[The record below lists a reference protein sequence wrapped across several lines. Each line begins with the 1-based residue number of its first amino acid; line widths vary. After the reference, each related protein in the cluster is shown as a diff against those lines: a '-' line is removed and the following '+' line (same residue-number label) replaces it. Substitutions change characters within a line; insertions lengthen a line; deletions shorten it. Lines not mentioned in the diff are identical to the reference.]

1 MTDDTKKDDAPA
13 EGSDEPGEDLFAEQ
27 DAERE
32 PRAADAENESEVE
45 QEAAGW
51 GPADAEAKEPALE
64 RPAAVAKP
72 GRRGV
77 ILALGAGL
85 LVGAGAGAGGMYLWG
100 PRRRRSGGPRGPEL
114 KRSYVEVAPWNPRRG
129 PNPAKVTI
137 VEFSDFQ

>member
-1 MTDDTKKDDAPA
+1 MTDDTKKDDEPA
-13 EGSDEPGEDLFAEQ
+13 EGSNEPGGDLSKEQ
-27 DAERE
+27 DGERE
-32 PRAADAENESEVE
+32 PDAADAEEESEVE

-64 RPAAVAKP
+64 RPAAAGKP
-72 GRRGV
+72 NRRSV

-100 PRRRRSGGPRGPEL
+100 PRRRRSGPRGPEL
-114 KRSYVEVAPWNPRRG
+114 ARTYVEVAPWNPRRG